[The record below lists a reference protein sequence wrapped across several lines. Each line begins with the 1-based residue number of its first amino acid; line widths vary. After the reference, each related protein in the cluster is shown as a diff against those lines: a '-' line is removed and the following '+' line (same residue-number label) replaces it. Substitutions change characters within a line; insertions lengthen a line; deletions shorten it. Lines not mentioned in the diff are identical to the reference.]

1 LHIKRPDGRGNRK
14 DIRHRKPMP
23 LIPRGSLQGQ
33 MEEKIQGNW
42 LNPGSPGEQPLNW
55 KLHANKIFIPLHK

>member
-1 LHIKRPDGRGNRK
+1 MKRPDGRGNRK

-33 MEEKIQGNW
+33 MEEKK
-42 LNPGSPGEQPLNW
+42 PGKLAKPRFTW
-55 KLHANKIFIPLHK
+55 KTAIKLEVAC